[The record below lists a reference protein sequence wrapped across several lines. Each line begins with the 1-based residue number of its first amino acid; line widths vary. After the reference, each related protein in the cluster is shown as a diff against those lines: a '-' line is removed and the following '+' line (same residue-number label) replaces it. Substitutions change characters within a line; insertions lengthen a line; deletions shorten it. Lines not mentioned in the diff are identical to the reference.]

1 MPSQPNAP
9 RYLSRPFL
17 SSFQPAQNRPVL
29 GNITN
34 IPSTGDRNNAG
45 DENMR
50 PATVLKQETLPAEE
64 VVSDPGFVLG
74 ITKGASEDEQVSP

>member
-1 MPSQPNAP
+1 
-9 RYLSRPFL
+9 
-17 SSFQPAQNRPVL
+17 
-29 GNITN
+29 
-34 IPSTGDRNNAG
+34 
-45 DENMR
+45 MR